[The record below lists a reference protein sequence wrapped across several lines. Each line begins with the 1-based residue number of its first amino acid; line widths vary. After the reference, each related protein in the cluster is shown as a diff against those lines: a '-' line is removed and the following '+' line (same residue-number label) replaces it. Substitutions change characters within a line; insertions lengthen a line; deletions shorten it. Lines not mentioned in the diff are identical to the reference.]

1 MAPPRASVTVN
12 FEMRWEAKLKQATL
26 HAQADA
32 MIGVGDRPVNHT
44 RMRRNAV
51 GIGVIV
57 TCPPSVRNR
66 VLKLDASMAT
76 FSIVSVVAG
85 CNYLGRVARRL
96 VVILTTAA
104 AAAAA
109 AFRRFLDPRYPR
121 HLRCDRNVGVRV

>member
-1 MAPPRASVTVN
+1 MCFGTVN
-12 FEMRWEAKLKQATL
+12 IEVRWEAKLKQAAL

-44 RMRRNAV
+44 RMRRKAV
-51 GIGVIV
+51 GIGVIG
-57 TCPPSVRNR
+57 TCPPSVRNC
-66 VLKLDASMAT
+66 VLQLDASMAT
-76 FSIVSVVAG
+76 FPIVSVVAG

-109 AFRRFLDPRYPR
+109 FRRFLDPRYPR
-121 HLRCDRNVGVRV
+121 HLRCHRNVGVRV